1 MKLHS
6 TRLAARLSPTL
17 HVVSPLARRWEQC
30 LACRQSLA
38 GSVGTTLG
46 LCHSASKLRLGPL
59 MQRNDNLRADA

>member
-1 MKLHS
+1 MQLHL

-17 HVVSPLARRWEQC
+17 HVVSPLARRREQC

-38 GSVGTTLG
+38 GSVATTLG

-59 MQRNDNLRADA
+59 LQRNVNWRARD